1 MFTRLINTPS
11 HHWWPTSAWPRFA
24 FTSFSVFPSKYCKL
38 FWPKASKL
46 DLEFR
51 NELNWQARWFSS
63 SFSPFLKDIFSIF
76 PSFNF
81 VEMSRASQFTLGSPF
96 PQGRIA
102 IIKSPQS
109 GERPFSSCGRRLMDW
124 GGVVLAFLISNAKFV
139 VRRGL
144 GFAPSIAFS
153 IFFGPKWFTATW
165 GENLEKL
172 TCVSPS
178 LFLRHHRPFPTLGIL
193 TVGLENTHAKCESD
207 TKYSLGESTWEH
219 FPFFF
224 SFPAHDFS
232 ACVCW
237 HFPDAFV
244 FPAKVREIGG
254 MENLWHWVTCD
265 FIDEDDD
272 DWGDDGDDGYTWNT
286 KEFVDWDANYQ
297 RQLFKT

>member
-24 FTSFSVFPSKYCKL
+24 YTSFSVFPSKYCKL

-81 VEMSRASQFTLGSPF
+81 VEMSRASQFTLCSPF

-109 GERPFSSCGRRLMDW
+109 GERPFSSGGRRSKTW

-144 GFAPSIAFS
+144 GFAPFIAFS
-153 IFFGPKWFTATW
+153 IFFWPKMVYGYVRREFGKA
-165 GENLEKL
+165 NM
-172 TCVSPS
+172 CVPVSFPPPSPS
-178 LFLRHHRPFPTLGIL
+178 LSHAWHIDSGI
-193 TVGLENTHAKCESD
+193 GNTHAKCESD

-272 DWGDDGDDGYTWNT
+272 DWGDDGDDGYTWNP
-286 KEFVDWDANYQ
+286 
-297 RQLFKT
+297 

>member
-1 MFTRLINTPS
+1 MTSYWYLHLNVSISHINFMFTRLINTPS
-11 HHWWPTSAWPRFA
+11 HYWWPTSAWPRFA

-109 GERPFSSCGRRLMDW
+109 GERPFSSGGRRLMDW

-153 IFFGPKWFTATW
+153 IF
-165 GENLEKL
+165 
-172 TCVSPS
+172 V
-178 LFLRHHRPFPTLGIL
+178 FLAQN
-193 TVGLENTHAKCESD
+193 GLR
-207 TKYSLGESTWEH
+207 L
-219 FPFFF
+219 
-224 SFPAHDFS
+224 
-232 ACVCW
+232 
-237 HFPDAFV
+237 
-244 FPAKVREIGG
+244 REERI
-254 MENLWHWVTCD
+254 W
-265 FIDEDDD
+265 
-272 DWGDDGDDGYTWNT
+272 
-286 KEFVDWDANYQ
+286 KS
-297 RQLFKT
+297 